1 MKNATPNETK
11 TNKTMKTLIAS
22 LLCLLLASLTVAAA
36 DLNQVVDKALAG
48 ERVDGVKVDGH
59 HFHVL
64 PITIVRGKKGI
75 AASGMI
81 SHDIRLRPDDQ
92 ISYKIVIKEGE
103 DTKYDIRI
111 ARGGVEQFLPIP
123 DNLKGKTGKLIDGD
137 WEPSCQRIIDIIA
150 AKLELE

>member
-1 MKNATPNETK
+1 
-11 TNKTMKTLIAS
+11 MKTLITS
-22 LLCLLLASLTVAAA
+22 IMCLLLASFTVAAA
-36 DLNQVVDKALAG
+36 DLNKVVDKAFAG
-48 ERVDGVKVDGH
+48 ERVDGVNVDGH
-59 HFHVL
+59 NFHVL

-75 AASGMI
+75 AASGLI

-103 DTKYDIRI
+103 ETKYEIRI

-123 DNLKGKTGKLIDGD
+123 NKMKGKTGKLIDGD
-137 WEPSCQRIIDIIA
+137 WEPSCQRIIDVIA